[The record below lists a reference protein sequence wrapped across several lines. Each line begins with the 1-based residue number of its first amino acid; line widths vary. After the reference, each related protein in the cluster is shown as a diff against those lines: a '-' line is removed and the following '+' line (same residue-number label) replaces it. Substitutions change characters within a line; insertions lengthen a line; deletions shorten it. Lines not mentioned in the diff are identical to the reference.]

1 MSVLMID
8 ELTSDMTSI
17 DSIQTAID
25 SGVQEALI
33 LLKEANEQAEAEV
46 SQLFGLAEETSTEVR

>member
-1 MSVLMID
+1 MID